1 MKRAFSMIE
10 LVFVIVILGIL
21 SVVAMPKFASV
32 QDDALVSNEKAT
44 IEAVK
49 NSIQQLHGK
58 WLLRRSDFPTTIFYN
73 GADVN
78 QTINFSNSGY
88 PTSLDFSSIAFG
100 LVLDPEDVSDW
111 SSTDL
116 GNGKTKYIGPASST
130 VSDKN
135 SEISTEN
142 YWEYD
147 SSNGRIVLK

>member
-21 SVVAMPKFASV
+21 SIVAMPKFASV

-58 WLLRRSDFPTTIFYN
+58 WLLRRGDFSTTIFYN
-73 GADVN
+73 STDVN
-78 QTINFSNSGY
+78 QTINFSSSGY
-88 PTSLDFSSIAFG
+88 PTSLDFNSIAFG

-116 GNGKTKYIGPASST
+116 GNGKIKYIGPASST
-130 VSDKN
+130 VIDKN